1 MTELRGQE
9 LRVQVRE
16 IVFVLRGRR
25 LSVMHSIEPGVE
37 RILREDY
44 TTQEAWAYVRE
55 YAELFGEVPRLLPPN
70 VTYTALTPEELATA
84 LSTSVRY
91 VERVYLPHVRLR
103 REHGR
108 RKGSSRRGQV
118 WQSNPGQPA
127 RAREAA

>member
-16 IVFVLRGRR
+16 IVCVLRGRR
-25 LSVMHSIEPGVE
+25 LFVMHLIDPGVV
-37 RILREDY
+37 REDC

-55 YAELFGEVPRLLPPN
+55 YAELFGAVPRLLPPN

-84 LSTSVRY
+84 LGTSVRY
-91 VERVYLPHVRLR
+91 VGRVYLPHVRLR
-103 REHGR
+103 REHER

-118 WQSNPGQPA
+118 WQSNPGRPA